1 MKLRMDLLI
10 PIYLIL
16 MVKLKANQSQWKAC
30 LALLSR
36 TLAAAWL
43 HRLPDLEV
51 WCYFEFS
58 RSHFALG
65 NYPDCEYFRSRSEM
79 SVLEGTNSIFREMK
93 EQELKNDIELIRTH
107 NLYFNMDHSIV
118 YQQLSKNPPR

>member
-1 MKLRMDLLI
+1 
-10 PIYLIL
+10 
-16 MVKLKANQSQWKAC
+16 
-30 LALLSR
+30 
-36 TLAAAWL
+36 
-43 HRLPDLEV
+43 
-51 WCYFEFS
+51 
-58 RSHFALG
+58 
-65 NYPDCEYFRSRSEM
+65 M